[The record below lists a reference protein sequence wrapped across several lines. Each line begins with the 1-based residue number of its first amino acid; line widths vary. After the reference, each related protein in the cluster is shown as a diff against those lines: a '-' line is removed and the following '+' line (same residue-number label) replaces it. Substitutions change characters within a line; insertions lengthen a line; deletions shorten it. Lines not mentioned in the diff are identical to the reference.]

1 MDPFSI
7 AALVAMLGGT
17 ALQYKASTDAQERQR
32 RQIADSQARQRQF
45 QMQAEKKAMDRAQEF
60 TTEGRQKE
68 RQQIEEEI
76 TADLA
81 EPVMAAQEINN
92 QTSTTQGDV
101 SKDYEAAK
109 AAANLNQL
117 KSAEA
122 LARLLGRTTSAT
134 RLRQNEAI
142 RLADTEGDIRRLGS
156 FARGQ
161 INADEIGIQQA
172 GIPDAGLQLAG
183 GLASALGGAAL
194 MGGSE
199 GTIGKLF
206 GGKAKVTL
214 PPATQPIPTFTATK
228 PLPPIRDFF
237 FTT

>member
-17 ALQYKASTDAQERQR
+17 ALQYKASTDAAERQR
-32 RQIADSQARQRQF
+32 RQIADSLARQRQF
-45 QMQAEKKAMDRAQEF
+45 QMQAEKKAMDTAQEF
-60 TTEGRQKE
+60 STDDRQK
-68 RQQIEEEI
+68 QQKQIEEEI
-76 TADLA
+76 TADLTQ
-81 EPVMAAQEINN
+81 PVMAAQEINN

-101 SKDYEAAK
+101 SKDYDVAK
-109 AAANLNQL
+109 AAANLNQI

-142 RLADTEGDIRRLGS
+142 RLADTESDIRRLGN

-161 INADEIGIQQA
+161 INADEIGIKQA
-172 GIPDAGLQLAG
+172 GIPDAGMQLAG

-194 MGGSE
+194 MGGPN

-206 GGKAKVTL
+206 GVKQVPPI
-214 PPATQPIPTFTATK
+214 PPAARGFIA
-228 PLPPIRDFF
+228 PPSIA
-237 FTT
+237 